1 MHDKPGNH
9 PDPKSRVRPGPTPI
23 PMKTPDKPRE
33 LLLYEMSRRNT
44 DFVAGLILQ
53 KPELFDVLFDIFLS
67 NEEPV
72 SRRAAWVID
81 TVSEKM
87 PGLLDPR
94 IPEIISCLP
103 EFTHDGLKRHSVRM
117 ISRAPLPEGD
127 LLGILINICFDWLV
141 SPAEAAAT
149 KVFCMDILYRISEI
163 EPDLK
168 KELADSIEW
177 RLNEETPGVKNRGM
191 KMLKILYR
199 EINGVTKP

>member
-1 MHDKPGNH
+1 MEAPDH
-9 PDPKSRVRPGPTPI
+9 PH
-23 PMKTPDKPRE
+23 E

-44 DFVAGLILQ
+44 DFVAGLIVQ

-67 NEEPV
+67 NVEPV

-87 PGLLDPR
+87 PWLLHPR
-94 IPEIISCLP
+94 IPEIIRLLP
-103 EFTHDGLKRHSVRM
+103 EFKHDGLKRHSVRM
-117 ISRAPLPEGD
+117 MARSPLPEGD

-149 KVFCMDILYRISEI
+149 KVFCMEILYRISEM

-177 RLNEETPGVKNRGM
+177 RLNEETPGVRNRGT
-191 KMLKILYR
+191 KMLKKLYE
-199 EINGVTKP
+199 EINGAVRP